1 MRNFILVGAILAA
14 AGCTS
19 GSTTGGVLGQ
29 AFNVTGFYKGTM
41 SSFNGTNQVP
51 VSINLRDT
59 GGGVTGQMFI
69 SGHECTEGGTIT
81 TGSASSLPP
90 NTGTDNPVTGFQ
102 ENTDEGFIAFT
113 ITGRDAVDPR
123 VVDDTLTTP
132 NELLFQMSG
141 SSRRLKGTYS
151 GQWHGR
157 LYSCAPLNNM
167 TGTISVAKD

>member
-1 MRNFILVGAILAA
+1 MRNIILVGAILAA

-59 GGGVTGQMFI
+59 GGVVTGQMFI
-69 SGHECTEGGTIT
+69 AGHECTEGGTIT
-81 TGSASSLPP
+81 TGGSTALPA
-90 NTGTDNPVTGFQ
+90 NTGSDNPVTGFQ
-102 ENTDEGFIAFT
+102 ENTDEGFISFV

-157 LYSCAPLNNM
+157 LYSCAPLGNM